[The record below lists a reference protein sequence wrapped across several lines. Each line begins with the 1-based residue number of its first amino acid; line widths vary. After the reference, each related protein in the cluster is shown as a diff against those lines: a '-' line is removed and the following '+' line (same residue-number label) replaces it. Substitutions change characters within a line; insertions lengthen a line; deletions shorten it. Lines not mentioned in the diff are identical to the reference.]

1 MSVWKLDEKLLI
13 LESLIS
19 PTKILLLEK
28 YYLQCIRHN
37 VSSQDETPRS
47 SSKKRSAVHR
57 ILNSLL
63 GVSSGNE
70 TLRLMLNILY
80 QVSNYSN
87 KYFEGSR
94 YSGFFRFW
102 LNFDI
107 ILYTANGSTNRYSA
121 SCLHQCQFNSSCVGS
136 FVQNDYGGD
145 YWSRWSLLSSPRGH
159 GLRIWKGWGC
169 SSEILN

>member
-1 MSVWKLDEKLLI
+1 MSVWKLAEKLLI

-70 TLRLMLNILY
+70 TLRIYYIKFQITVISILRD
-80 QVSNYSN
+80 QDIQ
-87 KYFEGSR
+87 FFL
-94 YSGFFRFW
+94 GF
-102 LNFDI
+102 
-107 ILYTANGSTNRYSA
+107 G
-121 SCLHQCQFNSSCVGS
+121 
-136 FVQNDYGGD
+136 
-145 YWSRWSLLSSPRGH
+145 
-159 GLRIWKGWGC
+159 
-169 SSEILN
+169 

>member
-70 TLRLMLNILY
+70 TLRLMLNILH

-87 KYFEGSR
+87 KYFERSR
-94 YSGFFRFW
+94 YSVFLGF
-102 LNFDI
+102 
-107 ILYTANGSTNRYSA
+107 G
-121 SCLHQCQFNSSCVGS
+121 
-136 FVQNDYGGD
+136 
-145 YWSRWSLLSSPRGH
+145 
-159 GLRIWKGWGC
+159 
-169 SSEILN
+169 